1 MMDLISLKTYND
13 LQPDLSEV
21 MRYAGAPKT
30 AEPDAQILSCLA
42 ELGEILGRLCWRRF
56 PIERQGAWLDLGF
69 CRTPSASLSI
79 NLKGCSSLVLFAGTL
94 GIGIDRFSRST
105 AGCLPPE
112 LCGFRR
118 SGQQGSKR
126 CATLSAKNCRSCW
139 QKTGSR

>member
-1 MMDLISLKTYND
+1 MMDLISSKTCND

-42 ELGEILGRLCWRRF
+42 ELGEIRGRLCWRRF
-56 PIERQGAWLDLGF
+56 PIERQGSWLDLGF

-94 GIGIDRFSRST
+94 GIGIDRFLCDRVKDDGDKD
-105 AGCLPPE
+105 AGNH
-112 LCGFRR
+112 CG
-118 SGQQGSKR
+118 SEK
-126 CATLSAKNCRSCW
+126 TLSFM
-139 QKTGSR
+139 G